1 MLHSVI
7 TMQHLKCCFERLKLK
22 EYHQRK
28 LFQFLTYSEPESGFS
43 SPESEG
49 YVASEGRVVDAWNY
63 GVEVH
68 HGTINMHSD

>member
-22 EYHQRK
+22 EYYQRE
-28 LFQFLTYSEPESGFS
+28 FLTYSEPESGFS
-43 SPESEG
+43 SPESED

-63 GVEVH
+63 VSYME
-68 HGTINMHSD
+68 

>member
-22 EYHQRK
+22 EYHQRE

-43 SPESEG
+43 SPESED

-63 GVEVH
+63 VSYME
-68 HGTINMHSD
+68 